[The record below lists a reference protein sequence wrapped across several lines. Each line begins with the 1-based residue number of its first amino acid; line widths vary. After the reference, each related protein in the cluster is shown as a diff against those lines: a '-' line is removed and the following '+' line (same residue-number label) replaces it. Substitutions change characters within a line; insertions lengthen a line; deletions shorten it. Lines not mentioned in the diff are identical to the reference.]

1 VARRS
6 SPNEDPSV
14 SSVPMVSAR
23 EMICL
28 RDANLSKDSKV
39 VQFFLASV
47 LSSAFFLTASSNA
60 MAETQLNCIFS
71 TTCLETH
78 ACSSRKTDLVIRVTY
93 SEDGGII
100 DTPGQDFPIS
110 KIQDGGYGAI
120 SFLSEHVNGSTM
132 FLTVFPNS
140 EARLSGHFYFP
151 EAFAMID
158 LGSCK

>member
-1 VARRS
+1 MIFFKDAHL
-6 SPNEDPSV
+6 PNSLEIG
-14 SSVPMVSAR
+14 R
-23 EMICL
+23 FL
-28 RDANLSKDSKV
+28 
-39 VQFFLASV
+39 LASI
-47 LSSAFFLTASSNA
+47 LSSAFFLTTSSNA

-132 FLTVFPNS
+132 FLTVFPNWQ
-140 EARLSGHFYFP
+140 ARLSSHFYFP
-151 EAFAMID
+151 EAFAKID

>member
-1 VARRS
+1 
-6 SPNEDPSV
+6 
-14 SSVPMVSAR
+14 
-23 EMICL
+23 MICFK
-28 RDANLSKDSKV
+28 DANLPKDSKV
-39 VQFFLASV
+39 VRFFLASV

-60 MAETQLNCIFS
+60 MADTQLDCIFS

-78 ACSSRKTDLVIRVTY
+78 ACSSRKSDLVIRVTY
-93 SEDGGII
+93 SDEGGII

-120 SFLSEHVNGSTM
+120 SFLSEQVNGSTM

-140 EARLSGHFYFP
+140 EARLSSHFYFP
-151 EAFAMID
+151 EAFAKID